1 MQGLI
6 GQSKNKFFQTL
17 LNLSNLTYYLLIG
30 LNTFKMSPNS
40 IKMAVFFS
48 KKLQEL
54 PSGWE
59 LRLQTP
65 THAIMLKISKRLK
78 CPPNGFKMAV
88 FFFQKKIAR
97 IPRQLGASPPGLPY
111 VSSCSKCQKL
121 LKCHPN
127 GVKMDFFLK
136 TWKNCPAAGGF
147 APRPP

>member
-6 GQSKNKFFQTL
+6 GQTKNKFFQTL

-78 CPPNGFKMAV
+78 CHPNGC
-88 FFFQKKIAR
+88 FFFKKNCKNSPAVR
-97 IPRQLGASPPGLPY
+97 GFAPRPPY